1 MVAPRAR
8 AGTHKDVA
16 GWRAMRT
23 CSTAHRW
30 RARRGPLT
38 RRGSGEAGPGGACG
52 AKTAR
57 ELTGVSRAVR
67 TPSSPRARGSVGGSE
82 GAESGAREKKSGER
96 EHPRE
101 RGSLLCMKKKI
112 RQQEFGFVNWGGKR
126 RGAGRKPKGE
136 RAGVSH
142 AKRPRLPTRF
152 PVLVTMKMCEGLETL
167 RAKDVHAIIRAA
179 IAAGRRE
186 DFRVVEY
193 SLQNDQ
199 CVQERLTCSAG
210 DRPAGAR
217 AKGPVAWMASEREI
231 DRSEPIDEISVRGI
245 ASPRAATYVNA

>member
-1 MVAPRAR
+1 MAPAE
-8 AGTHKDVA
+8 
-16 GWRAMRT
+16 
-23 CSTAHRW
+23 
-30 RARRGPLT
+30 RRLHENQPV
-38 RRGSGEAGPGGACG
+38 SP
-52 AKTAR
+52 AR
-57 ELTGVSRAVR
+57 EKPHRVRGHGSRW
-67 TPSSPRARGSVGGSE
+67 SARKVLNR
-82 GAESGAREKKSGER
+82 GAREKNGER
-96 EHPRE
+96 EHSRE
-101 RGSLLCMKKKI
+101 RRSLLCMKKKI
-112 RQQEFGFVNWGGKR
+112 RQQEFAFVNWGGKR

-142 AKRPRLPTRF
+142 AKRPSLPARF
-152 PVLVTMKMCEGLETL
+152 PVLVTMKLCEGLETL
-167 RAKDVHAIIRAA
+167 RAKDVHAIVRAA

-193 SLQNDQ
+193 SLQKDQ